1 MANNENQSQAD
12 SSGNSS
18 MSGDATLPS
27 GSRLSLEAIRSLA
40 VKIRDG
46 QIAPSDGAG
55 EIIQEVDGL
64 IRQVKEREALVY
76 QWASGE

>member
-1 MANNENQSQAD
+1 MANNEQHSQAG

-18 MSGDATLPS
+18 ISGDATLPS

-46 QIAPSDGAG
+46 QIDPAAGAG
-55 EIIQEVDGL
+55 EIIQEADSL
-64 IRQVKEREALVY
+64 IRQVREREAHIY